1 MKGGRGARDTSD
13 KDRLGDTGRE
23 ASRHTNQYSQPGIGI
38 HESRT
43 VEGGRLQALS
53 MVFSNRF
60 SVEILSE
67 LKMLTFRAVL
77 RSVAQMK

>member
-13 KDRLGDTGRE
+13 EYGLGDTGRG
-23 ASRHTNQYSQPGIGI
+23 ASRHTNQYSQPGIGLY
-38 HESRT
+38 ESRT
-43 VEGGRLQALS
+43 VEGGRLLALS

-67 LKMLTFRAVL
+67 LNMLTFRAVL

>member
-13 KDRLGDTGRE
+13 EDRLGDTGSG
-23 ASRHTNQYSQPGIGI
+23 ASRHTNQYIQPDIGI

-67 LKMLTFRAVL
+67 LNMLTFRAVL
-77 RSVAQMK
+77 KSVTQMK